1 MHSLDP
7 RLSGYPNTNSIRCS
21 STGCSEIARRI
32 LESARVLRYT
42 GRSMKHE
49 YREEEILYPN
59 YQNYLLDRR
68 NEILLFPNF
77 FESRSLRRPLADVFC
92 SRSDN
97 KVPEMSEAYGVASM
111 LMRYVIC
118 RVNTDCKNIVTMVSR
133 LPMISPSR
141 AAWSHLDFLDCP
153 AIRPSYVSRIVATF
167 ETWPKSLFYF
177 EVIKERIKRNEGR
190 FGGSTAKRWHR
201 PINRF
206 TPWYYH
212 DVQPLLPRSLI

>member
-77 FESRSLRRPLADVFC
+77 FESRSLPLSSIGRCVLLAKRQQGSRNVWSVRSSIDVDALRDLSSEHRLQEYRDNGKSFADDIAVT
-92 SRSDN
+92 
-97 KVPEMSEAYGVASM
+97 
-111 LMRYVIC
+111 C
-118 RVNTDCKNIVTMVSR
+118 RLIALRFPR
-133 LPMISPSR
+133 LPG
-141 AAWSHLDFLDCP
+141 H
-153 AIRPSYVSRIVATF
+153 
-167 ETWPKSLFYF
+167 
-177 EVIKERIKRNEGR
+177 
-190 FGGSTAKRWHR
+190 
-201 PINRF
+201 
-206 TPWYYH
+206 
-212 DVQPLLPRSLI
+212 

>member
-59 YQNYLLDRR
+59 YQNYLLDRS
-68 NEILLFPNF
+68 NEILLFLRFLKSP
-77 FESRSLRRPLADVFC
+77 SLRRSFTDVFY
-92 SRSDN
+92 SRSDE
-97 KVPEMSEAYGVASM
+97 KVPEMLKAYGVAAM
-111 LMRYVIC
+111 LMRYVI
-118 RVNTDCKNIVTMVSR
+118 RRANTDCKNIVTMVSR
-133 LPMISPSR
+133 LLMISPPR

-153 AIRPSYVSRIVATF
+153 
-167 ETWPKSLFYF
+167 
-177 EVIKERIKRNEGR
+177 G
-190 FGGSTAKRWHR
+190 H
-201 PINRF
+201 
-206 TPWYYH
+206 
-212 DVQPLLPRSLI
+212 